1 MNKSYVPKLLTALA
15 ITSSVLLHGC
25 KKNVEQF
32 AAMDKE
38 VVMAAKTSVFATQ
51 SEDFSEISWGN
62 AKSQPTPTHEINGE
76 VVNNKLY
83 IFGGHDYIKRPN
95 VWSQTKRSYVY
106 DPVTNVWSAIADL
119 PHLPSGT
126 NFGGVTNEGLTND
139 GTFIYFAGGY
149 ICNANGTGQVFGTK
163 QVWKYSTLTNSYEKL
178 PDLPRALGVGQ
189 LKYLNGK
196 LHFMGGADLS
206 RNDVSAHYVLDLNN
220 LTIGWKTA
228 APLLG
233 AVNQAGGAVLGGKI
247 YVVGGARGHD
257 AAGVAQKTL
266 QVYDETTNKWQ
277 KLADM
282 TTARDHIA
290 SSVVVVGNRIIVLGG
305 ETSYNVTSKLVSA
318 YTPSTNTWVELTQM
332 PAARSGGVAALLNNN
347 LYYSGGN
354 FATNNYKGAPVL
366 SGSSVV
372 LTPTD
377 DAYVRDGAYSTINYG
392 RDTTLNIKGSSASG
406 YTRLAYLKFSLA
418 GVGAVSSARL
428 RIYGYN
434 ADNANAIDISCYGVS
449 GNNWTETLI
458 TAKDAPVAQQSV
470 LSLGKAD
477 NQPKYI
483 EFDVTG
489 YVQNQLAANSGLVS
503 LQLKDAAIKN
513 TTILFNSKEALANK
527 PQLIL
532 TSN

>member
-1 MNKSYVPKLLTALA
+1 MNKSYMPKLLTALA
-15 ITSSVLLHGC
+15 FASSALLHGC
-25 KKNVEQF
+25 KKNSEQLST
-32 AAMDKE
+32 MSKE
-38 VVMAAKTSVFATQ
+38 DVMAAKTSVFATQ

-106 DPVTNVWSAIADL
+106 DPTTNVWSAIADL
-119 PHLPSGT
+119 PHLPSGA
-126 NFGGVTNEGLTND
+126 NFGGVTNEGITND

-228 APLLG
+228 APLLVP
-233 AVNQAGGAVLGGKI
+233 VNQAGSAVFGGKI

-282 TTARDHIA
+282 PTARDHIA
-290 SSVVVVGNRIIVLGG
+290 SSVIVVGNRIIVLGG
-305 ETSYNVTSKLVSA
+305 ESSYNVTSKLVSA
-318 YTPSTNTWVELTQM
+318 YTPSSNTWVELTQM
-332 PAARSGGVAALLNNN
+332 QAARSGGVAALLNNN

-354 FATNNYKGAPVL
+354 FSTNNYKGAPVL
-366 SGSSVV
+366 SGTSVV

-377 DAYVRDGAYSTINYG
+377 DAYVRDGAYSITNYG
-392 RDTTLNIKGSSASG
+392 RDTTLNIKSSSASG
-406 YTRLAYLKFSLA
+406 YTRSVYLKFSLA
-418 GVGAVSSARL
+418 SVQPYHR
-428 RIYGYN
+428 
-434 ADNANAIDISCYGVS
+434 
-449 GNNWTETLI
+449 
-458 TAKDAPVAQQSV
+458 QSF
-470 LSLGKAD
+470 A
-477 NQPKYI
+477 
-483 EFDVTG
+483 FMVTMPTM
-489 YVQNQLAANSGLVS
+489 
-503 LQLKDAAIKN
+503 I
-513 TTILFNSKEALANK
+513 I
-527 PQLIL
+527 P
-532 TSN
+532 

>member
-1 MNKSYVPKLLTALA
+1 MNKSYAPKLLIALA
-15 ITSSVLLHGC
+15 FASSALLHGC
-25 KKNVEQF
+25 KKNSEQLST
-32 AAMDKE
+32 MSKE
-38 VVMAAKTSVFATQ
+38 GVMAAKTSVFATQ
-51 SEDFSEISWGN
+51 SEDFNEISWGS
-62 AKSQPTPTHEINGE
+62 AKSQPTSTHEINGE

-83 IFGGHDYIKRPN
+83 IFGGHDYMKRPN

-106 DPVTNVWSAIADL
+106 DPVANVWSAIADL
-119 PHLPSGT
+119 PHLPSGA

-149 ICNANGTGQVFGTK
+149 ICNTNGTGQVFGTK
-163 QVWKYSTLTNSYEKL
+163 QVWKYSTLTNSYEQL

-196 LHFMGGADLS
+196 LHYMGGADLS

-228 APLLG
+228 APLLV
-233 AVNQAGGAVLGGKI
+233 AVNQAGGAVFGGKI

-282 TTARDHIA
+282 PAARDHIA
-290 SSVVVVGNRIIVLGG
+290 SSVVVLGNRIIVLGG

-318 YTPSTNTWVELTQM
+318 YNPSTNTWVDLTQM

-354 FATNNYKGAPVL
+354 FATNNYKGVPVL
-366 SGSSVV
+366 SGTSTVV
-372 LTPTD
+372 TPTD
-377 DAYVRDGAYSTINYG
+377 DAYVRDGASYAAINYG
-392 RDTTLNIKGSSASG
+392 RDTSLVIKSSSASG
-406 YTRLAYLKFSLA
+406 YTRSVYLKFSLT
-418 GVGAVSSARL
+418 GVGAISSAKL

-434 ADNANAIDISCYGVS
+434 ADNANTIELSCFGVP
-449 GNNWTETLI
+449 GNDWIETLI
-458 TAKDAPVAQQSV
+458 TSKNAPVAQQPV

-483 EFDVTG
+483 ELDVTG

-513 TTILFNSKEALANK
+513 TTILFNSKEASGNK
-527 PQLIL
+527 PQLIC
-532 TSN
+532 N